1 MKNLQCCIAMVATAA
16 TAAVLSPA
24 AAAQQPS
31 DTLALSLDKC
41 IEIALSDNPTI
52 RVADME
58 ITRTDYSKKEV
69 LGQLFPTIT
78 FGGSYSRT
86 LAKQTM
92 YMNMSGF
99 GGGSEGEDGDGSGDG
114 NPDSDT
120 PASPAQRGGGGGG
133 IKVGLDNSYQ
143 VGFNA
148 SMPLIAPQLWK
159 TLKLSDTQILQN
171 IESAR
176 ASRLSLV
183 NQVKNAYYALL
194 LALDSRD
201 VIQESYDMA
210 RFTADLYAK
219 QFELGTATR
228 YDVLRTEVAVRN
240 VEPELS
246 QADIAIKQAR
256 LQLLVLMGVDAMTPV
271 MPDRRLKSYESS
283 MYAQALGLSRD
294 ISGNSDLRMLDLQ
307 TRALKNT
314 LDVQKASWYPTL
326 ALTASY
332 NWTSMN
338 NGTPFKNL
346 IWNPYSMV
354 GVTLSFPLFEGG
366 QRYYKVKQAQV
377 QFNEMKYQRENLER
391 TLRMQVDVS
400 VDNINTNVKQIES
413 CSESVRQA
421 ETAHSIVKQ
430 SFEIGAASY
439 LELRDG
445 ELALTQSRLAYYQ
458 AIYNYLVAN
467 SDLEYLLGSH
477 DVSASMPAR

>member
-1 MKNLQCCIAMVATAA
+1 MIAFAA
-16 TAAVLSPA
+16 MTLPTDGYAVE
-24 AAAQQPS
+24 QS
-31 DTLALSLDKC
+31 DTLVLSLDRC

-52 RVADME
+52 KVADME

-69 LGQLFPTIT
+69 LGQLFPTIS

-92 YMNMSGF
+92 YMNMDGF
-99 GGGSEGEDGDGSGDG
+99 GGMGGGDSEGDEDAPAEDSPTSRGGSG
-114 NPDSDT
+114 N
-120 PASPAQRGGGGGG
+120 G

-159 TLKLSDTQILQN
+159 SLKLSDTQILQN

-183 NQVKNAYYALL
+183 NQVKNAYYTLL
-194 LALDSRD
+194 LAMDSRD

-210 RFTADLYAK
+210 RFTADLYAR
-219 QFELGTATR
+219 QFELGAATK
-228 YDVLRTEVAVRN
+228 YDVLRTEVAVKN
-240 VEPELS
+240 IEPELS
-246 QADIAIKQAR
+246 QAEISIKQAR
-256 LQLLVLMGVDAMTPV
+256 LQLLVLMGMDAMIPV
-271 MPDRRLKSYESS
+271 KPDVTLSRYEST
-283 MYAQALGLSRD
+283 MYEQALGLSRD
-294 ISGNSDLRMLDLQ
+294 ISGNTDLKMLDLQ
-307 TRALKNT
+307 TRSLNDALA
-314 LDVQKASWYPTL
+314 VQKASWYPTL

-338 NGTPFKNL
+338 NGTPFNSL
-346 IWNPYSMV
+346 RWNPYSMV

-377 QFNEMKYQRENLER
+377 QVNEMAFQRENLER
-391 TLRMQVDVS
+391 ALRMQVDVS
-400 VDNINTNVKQIES
+400 IDNINTNVKQISS
-413 CSESVRQA
+413 CSESVKQA
-421 ETAHSIVKQ
+421 EVAHDIVKQ
-430 SFEIGAASY
+430 SFEIGAATY
-439 LELRDG
+439 LQLRDG
-445 ELALTQSRLAYYQ
+445 ELALTQARLAYYQ

-467 SDLEYLLGSH
+467 SELEYLLGSH

>member
-1 MKNLQCCIAMVATAA
+1 MRFYDSRIVASMIAFAA
-16 TAAVLSPA
+16 MTLPTDGYAVE
-24 AAAQQPS
+24 QS
-31 DTLALSLDKC
+31 DTLVLSLDRC

-52 RVADME
+52 KVADME

-69 LGQLFPTIT
+69 LGQLFPTIS

-92 YMNMSGF
+92 YMNMDGF
-99 GGGSEGEDGDGSGDG
+99 GGMGGGDSEGDEDAPAEDSPMSRGGSG
-114 NPDSDT
+114 N
-120 PASPAQRGGGGGG
+120 G

-159 TLKLSDTQILQN
+159 SLKLSDTQILQN

-183 NQVKNAYYALL
+183 NQVKNAYYTLL
-194 LALDSRD
+194 LAMDSRD

-210 RFTADLYAK
+210 RFTADLYAR
-219 QFELGTATR
+219 QFELGAATK
-228 YDVLRTEVAVRN
+228 YDVLRTEVAVKN
-240 VEPELS
+240 IEPDLS
-246 QADIAIKQAR
+246 QAEISIKQAR
-256 LQLLVLMGVDAMTPV
+256 LQLLVLMGMDAMIPV
-271 MPDRRLKSYESS
+271 KPDVTLSRYEST
-283 MYAQALGLSRD
+283 MYEQALGLSRD
-294 ISGNSDLRMLDLQ
+294 ISGNTDLKMLDLQ
-307 TRALKNT
+307 TRSLNDALA
-314 LDVQKASWYPTL
+314 VQKASWYPTL

-338 NGTPFKNL
+338 NGTPFNNL
-346 IWNPYSMV
+346 RWNPYSMV

-377 QFNEMKYQRENLER
+377 QVNEMAFQRENLER
-391 TLRMQVDVS
+391 ALRMQVDVS
-400 VDNINTNVKQIES
+400 IDNINTNVKQIAS
-413 CSESVRQA
+413 CSESVKQA
-421 ETAHSIVKQ
+421 EVAHDIVKQ
-430 SFEIGAASY
+430 SFEIGAATY
-439 LELRDG
+439 LQLRDG
-445 ELALTQSRLAYYQ
+445 ELALTQARLAYYQ

-467 SDLEYLLGSH
+467 SELEYLLGSH

>member
-1 MKNLQCCIAMVATAA
+1 MIAFAA
-16 TAAVLSPA
+16 MTLPTDGYAVE
-24 AAAQQPS
+24 QS
-31 DTLALSLDKC
+31 DTLVLSLDRC

-52 RVADME
+52 KVADME

-69 LGQLFPTIT
+69 LGQLFPTIS

-92 YMNMSGF
+92 YMNMDGF
-99 GGGSEGEDGDGSGDG
+99 GGMGGGDSEGDEDAPAEDSPMSRGGSG
-114 NPDSDT
+114 N
-120 PASPAQRGGGGGG
+120 G

-159 TLKLSDTQILQN
+159 SLKLSDTQILQN

-183 NQVKNAYYALL
+183 NQVKNAYYTLL
-194 LALDSRD
+194 LAMDSRD

-210 RFTADLYAK
+210 RFTADLYAR
-219 QFELGTATR
+219 QFELGAATK
-228 YDVLRTEVAVRN
+228 YDVLRTEVAVKN
-240 VEPELS
+240 IEPELS
-246 QADIAIKQAR
+246 QAEISIKQAR
-256 LQLLVLMGVDAMTPV
+256 LQLLVLMGMDAMIPV
-271 MPDRRLKSYESS
+271 KPDVTLSRYEST
-283 MYAQALGLSRD
+283 MYEQALGLSRD
-294 ISGNSDLRMLDLQ
+294 ISGNTDLKMLDLQ
-307 TRALKNT
+307 TRSLNDALA
-314 LDVQKASWYPTL
+314 VQKASWYPTL

-338 NGTPFKNL
+338 NGTPFNNL
-346 IWNPYSMV
+346 RWNPYSMV

-377 QFNEMKYQRENLER
+377 QVNEMAFQRENLER
-391 TLRMQVDVS
+391 ALRMQVDVS
-400 VDNINTNVKQIES
+400 IDNINTNVKQIAS
-413 CSESVRQA
+413 CSESVKQA
-421 ETAHSIVKQ
+421 EVAHDIVKQ
-430 SFEIGAASY
+430 SFEIGAATY
-439 LELRDG
+439 LQLRDG
-445 ELALTQSRLAYYQ
+445 ELALTQARLAYYQ

-467 SDLEYLLGSH
+467 SELEYLLGSH